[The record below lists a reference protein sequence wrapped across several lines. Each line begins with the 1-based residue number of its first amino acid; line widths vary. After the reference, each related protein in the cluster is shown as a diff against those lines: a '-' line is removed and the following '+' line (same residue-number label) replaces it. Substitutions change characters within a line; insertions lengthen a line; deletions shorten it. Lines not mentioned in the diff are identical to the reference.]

1 MVKIYL
7 KSYAYLFGLIL
18 LFTIILSII
27 NYFVVF
33 PTKVI
38 KILIPIISMLVATI
52 ILGKNTK
59 SRAYLEGI
67 KFASFY
73 MILSIIISLITK
85 NPFNFKLILSYLLI
99 LFTGV
104 IGSMIGINFKKK
116 L

>member
-67 KFASFY
+67 KFTSIY
-73 MILSIIISLITK
+73 IILSIIVSLITK